1 MTVRTSLSQIRRAIY
16 EFAGNPRYSRPA
28 LYDLDRRLGRY
39 LRFRNGIFVEAGAN
53 DGFTQSNTYY
63 LERFLGW
70 SGLLVEAI
78 PSLCER
84 GKAMS
89 AAQPG
94 FQLRSCAFSEG
105 GPRGRSWPEP
115 QKVDVT

>member
-1 MTVRTSLSQIRRAIY
+1 MASLTVRSSLSQIRRAIY

-53 DGFTQSNTYY
+53 DGFTQRNTYY

-84 GKAMS
+84 AKRCGGAVRFSTALLCLFRRRAK
-89 AAQPG
+89 
-94 FQLRSCAFSEG
+94 RSKLA
-105 GPRGRSWPEP
+105 
-115 QKVDVT
+115 